1 MPQIFENLVVFEGL
15 DGSGTTTQMQLLA
28 EKCDRELRAC
38 RATFEPTDKPIG
50 RLVRAVLKKQIVTT
64 PLALAMLYAADRED
78 HLYNPIYGMVHEME
92 KGKLVICDRYI
103 YSSLAYQGVECPLD
117 KVRELNQFPAPQYLF
132 FIDTPVDECIRRIA
146 SRGDTSEL
154 FDRHDFLEK
163 VKSNYERLFSEL
175 SEGVKFY
182 RLDGMKSKEDIASEI
197 QKILFTE

>member
-1 MPQIFENLVVFEGL
+1 MSSILENLVVFEGL
-15 DGSGTTTQMQLLA
+15 DGAGTTTQMQLLA
-28 EKCDRELRAC
+28 EKCDKELRAC

-78 HLYNPIYGMVHEME
+78 HLYNPIYGMVNEME
-92 KGKLVICDRYI
+92 EGKLVILDRYI
-103 YSSLAYQGVECPLD
+103 YSSLAYQGVECPIE
-117 KVRELNQFPAPQYLF
+117 KVRELNQFPAPRHLF

-146 SRGDTSEL
+146 SRGGNSEL

-163 VKSNYERLFSEL
+163 VKSNYEQLFSDLPE
-175 SEGVKFY
+175 EVRFY
-182 RLDGMKSKEDIASEI
+182 RLDGMKSKEEIALEI

>member
-1 MPQIFENLVVFEGL
+1 MVQIFENLVVFEGL

-28 EKCDRELRAC
+28 EKCDKELRSC

-78 HLYNPIYGMVHEME
+78 HLYNPIYGMASEME

-103 YSSLAYQGVECPLD
+103 YSSLAYQGVECPLE
-117 KVRELNQFPAPQYLF
+117 KVQELNQFPSPKYLF

-146 SRGDTSEL
+146 SRGGNSEL
-154 FDRHDFLEK
+154 FDRHEFLEQ
-163 VKSNYERLFSEL
+163 VKTNYERLFSDLPDE
-175 SEGVKFY
+175 VKFY
-182 RLDGMKSKEDIASEI
+182 RLDGMQSKEDIALEI
-197 QKILFTE
+197 QKVLFTE